1 MQTLQTKYA
10 GLTLRNPIII
20 GSSGLTN
27 TVDKI
32 KELERAGAGAVVLKS
47 LFEEQILMQSEH
59 LLKEA
64 ESYPEAYDYV
74 REYVK
79 SNDIK
84 SYIDLISDAK
94 KYTSIP
100 IIASINCYEK
110 GSWADFAQRIEI
122 AGADAIEINIL
133 KISTDIEEKPG
144 EYEQLHID
152 ILKEVKSK
160 VKIPVTLKLYYNAN
174 QV

>member
-133 KISTDIEEKPG
+133 KISTDIEEKP
-144 EYEQLHID
+144 
-152 ILKEVKSK
+152 
-160 VKIPVTLKLYYNAN
+160 
-174 QV
+174 